1 MRCKTI
7 EILSKINSYF
17 EIPKSGFI
25 TLEKEKDLLKCIFYP
40 SSNEQKQI
48 HEIKVLIFI
57 TYSY

>member
-7 EILSKINSYF
+7 EILSKNNSYF

-25 TLEKEKDLLKCIFYP
+25 TLEKEKDYLKCIFYS
-40 SSNEQKQI
+40 SSNEQKQK

-57 TYSY
+57 T